1 PAFPLQPSLMRF
13 IHDYRKASS
22 DERASLID
30 DYRMMQ
36 QMRMSIYDISD
47 VAYDAFLLN
56 GRPPSHPWTAQV
68 KVGDVVRLRF
78 IGANAGTISHV
89 KIPGAVMQMVHV

>member
-1 PAFPLQPSLMRF
+1 
-13 IHDYRKASS
+13 
-22 DERASLID
+22 
-30 DYRMMQ
+30 MMQ

-56 GRPPSHPWTAQV
+56 GQPKSNPWTAPV

-78 IGANAGTISHV
+78 IGAGGSTIFHV
-89 KIPGAVMQMVHV
+89 KIPGTKMQMVHVQGNDVKPYRINDFTIAPGETYDVLVKIEKN